1 MSNLS
6 LISHHLF
13 VSAVRNEP
21 GQRAHQPLEQPS
33 RKGAF
38 QTANT
43 IPLEVLDCAKSM
55 PPTALRPLRAF
66 TSGGS

>member
-13 VSAVRNEP
+13 VSAVRSEAKAGDRQTIEKP
-21 GQRAHQPLEQPS
+21 
-33 RKGAF
+33 KDAF

-55 PPTALRPLRAF
+55 PPSGMRPLRASM
-66 TSGGS
+66 SGGS